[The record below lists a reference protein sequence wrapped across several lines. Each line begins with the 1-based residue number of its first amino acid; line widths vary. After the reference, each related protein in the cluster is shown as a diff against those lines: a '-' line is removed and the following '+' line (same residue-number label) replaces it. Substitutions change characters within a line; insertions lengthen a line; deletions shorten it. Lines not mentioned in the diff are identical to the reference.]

1 MRSKT
6 AGLPDISADPFH
18 ERALPVSRTRMHL
31 LGGAFEFECG
41 SSELRRLVDWAYADL
56 PRHKLSEVPPRIR
69 VRVALAP
76 RARKRP
82 EDDPPRIETLSGA
95 GLLCG
100 TTSSSDFAV
109 VSGDYRSALVV
120 VSRDMLRFP
129 YHTRYELIEFAV
141 FTLAARAQGLMPLH
155 GACVG
160 HDGRGLLLFG
170 DSGAGKS
177 TASLHCLLR
186 GMEFVAEDSVLVT
199 PDTMLAT
206 GVANFLHIRCDSL
219 HSLPTSSASLIRRS
233 PIIRRRSG
241 VEKFEVDLRR
251 PQFRLAASPLK
262 VTGVVF
268 ISAQPARRGVLLTP
282 LRSHETLARFKKSQ
296 PYAVNQPGWTT
307 FRKRIAAAPAFE
319 LRRGRHPA
327 EAAEALQGLQGLLAD
342 ADLPKR

>member
-1 MRSKT
+1 MRSKK
-6 AGLPDISADPFH
+6 AGPPDISSDPFH
-18 ERALPVSRTRMHL
+18 EQALPVSRTRMHL
-31 LGGAFEFECG
+31 LGGTFEFECG

-56 PRHKLSEVPPRIR
+56 PRHKLSKVPPRIR
-69 VRVALAP
+69 VRVAPAP
-76 RARKRP
+76 RARRRAQA
-82 EDDPPRIETLSGA
+82 EPPRIEMLSGA

-109 VSGDYRSALVV
+109 LSSDHRSALVV

-160 HDGRGLLLFG
+160 QDGRGLLLFG

-186 GMEFVAEDSVLVT
+186 GMDFLAEDSIFVT

-206 GVANFLHIRCDSL
+206 GIANFLHVRCDSL
-219 HSLPTSSASLIRRS
+219 HSLPASSASVIRRS

-251 PQFRLAASPLK
+251 PEFRLAASPLK
-262 VTGVVF
+262 VAGVVF
-268 ISAQPARRGVLLTP
+268 ISAQSARQGILLTP
-282 LRSHETLARFKKSQ
+282 LRSHETLARFKALQ
-296 PYAVNQPGWTT
+296 PYAVNQPGWAT
-307 FRKRIAAAPAFE
+307 FRKRIAAVPAFE
-319 LRRGRHPA
+319 LRRGRDP
-327 EAAEALQGLQGLLAD
+327 EDAADALQALLAD
-342 ADLPKR
+342 GDPAER

>member
-1 MRSKT
+1 MRSKK
-6 AGLPDISADPFH
+6 AGPPDVSADPFH
-18 ERALPVSRTRMHL
+18 EQTLPASRVRMHL
-31 LGGAFEFECG
+31 LGAAFEFECG
-41 SSELRRLVDWAYADL
+41 SPELRRLVDWAYADL
-56 PRHKLSEVPPRIR
+56 PQHKLAKSPPRMR
-69 VRVALAP
+69 VRVAPAP
-76 RARKRP
+76 RARRHGQA
-82 EDDPPRIETLSGA
+82 DPAQIEMLSGA

-109 VSGDYRSALVV
+109 LSGDQRSALVV
-120 VSRDMLRFP
+120 VSRNRLRFP

-160 HDGRGLLLFG
+160 HKGRGLLLFG

-186 GMEFVAEDSVLVT
+186 GMDFLAEDSVFVT

-206 GVANFLHIRCDSL
+206 GIANFLHVRVDSL
-219 HSLPTSSASLIRRS
+219 HSIPAPSASLIRRS

-251 PQFRLAASPLK
+251 TEFRLAARPLR
-262 VTGVVF
+262 VAGVVF
-268 ISAQPARRGVLLTP
+268 VSAQPARRGVLLTP
-282 LRSHETLARFKKSQ
+282 LRSHEALARFKKSQ
-296 PYAVNQPGWTT
+296 SYAVNQPGWTT

-319 LRRGRHPA
+319 LRRGRSPA
-327 EAAEALQGLQGLLAD
+327 EAADALQALLAD
-342 ADLPKR
+342 GDGAGR

>member
-1 MRSKT
+1 MRSKK
-6 AGLPDISADPFH
+6 AAPPDTSTDPFH
-18 ERALPVSRTRMHL
+18 EQMPPISVARMHL

-41 SSELRRLVDWAYADL
+41 SSGLRRLVDWAYAGL
-56 PRHKLSEVPPRIR
+56 PQHKLTKSPPRIR
-69 VRVALAP
+69 VRVAPAP
-76 RARKRP
+76 RARRRAQA
-82 EDDPPRIETLSGA
+82 DPAHIEMLSGA

-109 VSGDYRSALVV
+109 LSGDQRSALVV
-120 VSRDMLRFP
+120 VSRDRLKFP

-160 HDGRGLLLFG
+160 HEGRGLLLFG

-186 GMEFVAEDSVLVT
+186 GMDFLAEDSVFVT

-206 GVANFLHIRCDSL
+206 GIANFLHVRCDSL
-219 HSLPTSSASLIRRS
+219 HSLPASIASQIRRS

-251 PQFRLAASPLK
+251 TAFRLAASPLK
-262 VTGVVF
+262 VAGVVF
-268 ISAQPARRGVLLTP
+268 VSAQPARRGVLLTP
-282 LRSHETLARFKKSQ
+282 LRANEAIARFKKSQ
-296 PYAVNQPGWTT
+296 SYAITQPGWAT

-319 LRRGRHPA
+319 LRRGRNPA
-327 EAAEALQGLQGLLAD
+327 ESANALQALLAD
-342 ADLPKR
+342 DYPAGR

>member
-1 MRSKT
+1 MRSKK
-6 AGLPDISADPFH
+6 AGPPEVSADPFH
-18 ERALPVSRTRMHL
+18 ERERPVSRARMLL

-41 SSELRRLVDWAYADL
+41 SLELRRLVDWAYAGL

-76 RARKRP
+76 RARRQAP
-82 EDDPPRIETLSGA
+82 ADPPPIQMLSGA

-109 VSGDYRSALVV
+109 LSDDHQSALIV

-129 YHTRYELIEFAV
+129 YHTRYELIEFTV
-141 FTLAARAQGLMPLH
+141 FTLAARSQGLMPLH

-160 HDGRGLLLFG
+160 HNGRGLLLFG

-186 GMEFVAEDSVLVT
+186 GMDFLAEDSIFVA

-206 GVANFLHIRCDSL
+206 GIANFLHVRCDSL
-219 HSLPTSSASLIRRS
+219 HSLPASSASVIRRS

-251 PQFRLAASPLK
+251 PEFRLAARPLE
-262 VTGVVF
+262 VAGVVF
-268 ISAQPARRGVLLTP
+268 ISAQSARRSVLLTP
-282 LRSHETLARFKKSQ
+282 LRSSETLARFKKTQ

-307 FRKRIAAAPAFE
+307 FRKRIASTPAFE
-319 LRRGRHPA
+319 LRRGRSPA
-327 EAAEALQGLQGLLAD
+327 EAADALQTLLAHGGITE
-342 ADLPKR
+342 R

>member
-1 MRSKT
+1 MRSKK
-6 AGLPDISADPFH
+6 AGPPDISADPFH
-18 ERALPVSRTRMHL
+18 EQALPVSRKRMQL
-31 LGGAFEFECG
+31 LGGAFEFEFG

-69 VRVALAP
+69 VRLTLAP
-76 RARKRP
+76 RFRRRAQA
-82 EDDPPRIETLSGA
+82 DPPRIEMLSGA

-109 VSGDYRSALVV
+109 LSSDHRSALVV

-155 GACVG
+155 GAGVG
-160 HDGRGLLLFG
+160 QDGRGLLLFG

-186 GMEFVAEDSVLVT
+186 GMDFLAEDSIFVT

-206 GVANFLHIRCDSL
+206 GIANFLHVRCDSL
-219 HSLPTSSASLIRRS
+219 PFLPASSASVIRRS

-251 PQFRLAASPLK
+251 PEFRLATSPLK
-262 VTGVVF
+262 VAGVVF
-268 ISAQPARRGVLLTP
+268 ISAQSAGRGALLRP
-282 LRSHETLARFKKSQ
+282 LRGREAVARFKEGQS
-296 PYAVNQPGWTT
+296 YAVNQPGWTT
-307 FRKRIAAAPAFE
+307 FRRRISAVPTFE
-319 LRRGRHPA
+319 LRRGRSPA
-327 EAAEALQGLQGLLAD
+327 AAADALQALLARGD
-342 ADLPKR
+342 YPGG

>member
-1 MRSKT
+1 MRSKK
-6 AGLPDISADPFH
+6 AGPPDVSADPFH
-18 ERALPVSRTRMHL
+18 EQTPPVSRTRMHL

-41 SSELRRLVDWAYADL
+41 NSKLRRLVDWAYADL
-56 PRHKLSEVPPRIR
+56 PQHKLSKAPPRIR
-69 VRVALAP
+69 VRVAPAP
-76 RARKRP
+76 RARRLVLADP
-82 EDDPPRIETLSGA
+82 EPIEMLSGA

-109 VSGDYRSALVV
+109 LSSDHQSGLIV
-120 VSRDMLRFP
+120 VSRDRIRFP

-160 HDGRGLLLFG
+160 HEGRGLLLFG

-186 GMEFVAEDSVLVT
+186 GMDFLAEDSVFVT

-206 GVANFLHIRCDSL
+206 GIANFLHVRCDSL
-219 HSLPTSSASLIRRS
+219 HSLPAPSAAVIRRS

-251 PQFRLAASPLK
+251 TQFRLAASPVK
-262 VTGVVF
+262 VAGVVF

-282 LRSHETLARFKKSQ
+282 LRANEALARFKKSQ
-296 PYAVNQPGWTT
+296 SYAVNQPGWTT
-307 FRKRIAAAPAFE
+307 FRERIAAAPAFE
-319 LRRGRHPA
+319 LRRGRSPA
-327 EAAEALQGLQGLLAD
+327 EAADALHALLAD
-342 ADLPKR
+342 GNPADH

>member
-1 MRSKT
+1 
-6 AGLPDISADPFH
+6 
-18 ERALPVSRTRMHL
+18 VSSTKMHL

-56 PRHKLSEVPPRIR
+56 PQHKLSKAPPRIR
-69 VRVALAP
+69 VRVAPAP
-76 RARKRP
+76 RARRRAQA
-82 EDDPPRIETLSGA
+82 DPMRVEMLSGA
-95 GLLCG
+95 GMLCG

-109 VSGDYRSALVV
+109 LSSDHRSGLVV
-120 VSRDMLRFP
+120 VSRDRLRFP

-160 HDGRGLLLFG
+160 HEGRGLLLFG

-186 GMEFVAEDSVLVT
+186 GMDFLAEDSVFVT

-206 GVANFLHIRCDSL
+206 GVANFLHVRCDSL
-219 HSLPTSSASLIRRS
+219 HSVPASSASVIRRS

-251 PQFRLAASPLK
+251 TEFRLAASPLK
-262 VTGVVF
+262 ITGVVF
-268 ISAQPARRGVLLTP
+268 ISAQPARRGALLTP
-282 LRSHETLARFKKSQ
+282 LRSHEALARFKTSQ
-296 PYAVNQPGWTT
+296 SYAVNQPGWTT

-319 LRRGRHPA
+319 LRRGRSPA
-327 EAAEALQGLQGLLAD
+327 ETADALQALLTDGDSAEH
-342 ADLPKR
+342 

>member
-1 MRSKT
+1 MRSQKV
-6 AGLPDISADPFH
+6 GPPEISADPFR
-18 ERALPVSRTRMHL
+18 ERALPVSRTRMQL

-41 SSELRRLVDWAYADL
+41 SSRLRRLVDWAYAGL

-69 VRVALAP
+69 IRVMPAP
-76 RARKRP
+76 RARRHAPADP
-82 EDDPPRIETLSGA
+82 EQIEMLSGA

-109 VSGDYRSALVV
+109 LSSDHRSALVV

-160 HDGRGLLLFG
+160 QNGRGLLLFG

-177 TASLHCLLR
+177 TASLHCLVR
-186 GMEFVAEDSVLVT
+186 GMDFLAEDSIFVT

-206 GVANFLHIRCDSL
+206 GIANFLHVRCDSL
-219 HSLPTSSASLIRRS
+219 SSLPVSSASVIQRS

-251 PQFRLAASPLK
+251 PEFRLAASPLK

-268 ISAQPARRGVLLTP
+268 ISAQPARRGSLLMP
-282 LRSHETLARFKKSQ
+282 LRSRETIARFKKNQ
-296 PYAVNQPGWTT
+296 AYAANQPGWNT
-307 FRKRIAAAPAFE
+307 FRKRIAATPAFE
-319 LRRGRHPA
+319 LRRGRNPA
-327 EAAEALQGLQGLLAD
+327 EAADALQALLAEGGI
-342 ADLPKR
+342 PRR

>member
-1 MRSKT
+1 MRSKKAGPPDT
-6 AGLPDISADPFH
+6 AADPFH
-18 ERALPVSRTRMHL
+18 EQTPPISRARMHL

-41 SSELRRLVDWAYADL
+41 SSGLRRLVDWAYAGL
-56 PRHKLSEVPPRIR
+56 PQHTLTKSPPRIR
-69 VRVALAP
+69 VRVAPAP
-76 RARKRP
+76 RVRRHGP
-82 EDDPPRIETLSGA
+82 TDPAHIEMLSGA

-109 VSGDYRSALVV
+109 LSGDQRSALVV
-120 VSRDMLRFP
+120 VSRDRLRFP

-160 HDGRGLLLFG
+160 HAGRGLLLFG

-186 GMEFVAEDSVLVT
+186 GMDFLAEDSVFVT

-206 GVANFLHIRCDSL
+206 GIANFLHVRCDSL
-219 HSLPTSSASLIRRS
+219 QSLPASIASLIRKS

-251 PQFRLAASPLK
+251 TAFRLAASPLK
-262 VTGVVF
+262 IAGVVF
-268 ISAQPARRGVLLTP
+268 VSAQPARRGVLLTP
-282 LRSHETLARFKKSQ
+282 LGSREALTRFKQSQ
-296 PYAVNQPGWTT
+296 SYAVNQPGWTT
-307 FRKRIAAAPAFE
+307 FRKRILAAPVFE
-319 LRRGRHPA
+319 LRRGRSPA
-327 EAAEALQGLQGLLAD
+327 EAADALQALLAD
-342 ADLPKR
+342 GGPAKH